1 MRKGDSGEESD
12 KISVSKAEEA
22 GIAGRG
28 LRQEKKMAGEERA
41 QFWITEASLGREAG
55 DRCGNGQVSE
65 LGKGRTDM
73 SPEVVKLKA
82 SYSFLD
88 LEEGG
93 MSKEEG
99 YTDTKDMQR
108 RLRLLQK

>member
-1 MRKGDSGEESD
+1 
-12 KISVSKAEEA
+12 
-22 GIAGRG
+22 
-28 LRQEKKMAGEERA
+28 MAGEGGPSVL
-41 QFWITEASLGREAG
+41 ITEASLGREAG

-93 MSKEEG
+93 MSKKRIHR
-99 YTDTKDMQR
+99 TQKDMQR
-108 RLRLLQK
+108 RLRLLQRQERSHEGQRAAQTGDRALV